1 MRIVVRSGGLT
12 LVRCLNR
19 RPIALVRIMSVG
31 KKLFNLLRNR
41 HVFVLGLT
49 LILLLGAYELRLVD
63 PPFIASLRWITF
75 DAYQRLKPREPLGQP
90 IRIIDVDEESIA
102 QLGQWPWPRTRIAE
116 LLERVQTLGAACV
129 AFDMVFSEPDR
140 TGPAGFMRELEE
152 RDWPGRSDIEPL
164 LAEIPDNDAVLV
176 QTMAGL
182 PTILGF
188 FNEPRSVMGLPEA
201 KAGFVVLGE
210 DPTPLLNPISGSVM
224 SLLPFQTVAAGSG
237 TISLGQADS
246 DGVVRQVPMFIA
258 GPNGEKY
265 PAMALEALRVALG
278 AGTFVLK
285 TSEASGEFSAG
296 TLAMTEFKVGQ
307 FQVPV
312 TANGHLLIYYSHNDP
327 SLYLSAKDLLNL
339 SDEELAPLI
348 EGHIILFGTSA
359 AGLRDIR
366 ITALGESVPGVFM
379 HQQIIDQILSDAYLN
394 RPDWATGAEI
404 AALLIVTLIIAAIL
418 PSTGAVPSAIVG
430 AILSVAVG
438 GGSWIAFD
446 RYALLID
453 PVFPM
458 LVSGL
463 IFLLTTILMFA
474 FAEREK
480 RFIRG
485 AFQRYLAPDLL
496 RKLEEQPQ
504 SLRLGGEIRNMTMMF
519 MDVRGFTPISEK
531 LPPEEVVTFLN
542 RLLSPLSEI
551 IQKREGAIDKYI
563 GDSIM
568 AFWNAP
574 LDVADHPVKA
584 ARAAL
589 DMIEIVKGLNERDAF
604 GFKAGMVEL
613 GEVGIGIGLNS
624 GPGCV
629 GNMGSTSRFN
639 YSVIGDAV
647 NVASR
652 IESSCKQVGW
662 PILLSETTAKACHG
676 MAILEAGSIALKGK
690 AQPAALFALVGDEK
704 LAQTSA
710 WQELEALHTEL
721 AVKRT
726 RGCENEEI
734 KHLVKACLAATP
746 VDLTAF
752 YDSFMPSS
760 QFEELAGE

>member
-1 MRIVVRSGGLT
+1 M
-12 LVRCLNR
+12 
-19 RPIALVRIMSVG
+19 PVG
-31 KKLFNLLRNR
+31 KKLFNLLRNKR
-41 HVFVLGLT
+41 VFVLGLT
-49 LILLLGAYELRLVD
+49 LILLFGARELRLID

-75 DAYQRLKPREPLGQP
+75 DTFQRLKPREPLGQP
-90 IRIIDVDEESIA
+90 IRIVDIDEASIA
-102 QLGQWPWPRTRIAE
+102 QLGQWPWPRTQIAK
-116 LLERVQTLGAACV
+116 LLERIQSLGAVCV

-140 TGPAGFMRELEE
+140 TGPAGFLRELEE
-152 RDWPGRSDIEPL
+152 RGWPGRAEIEPL
-164 LAEIPDNDAVLV
+164 LSEIPDNDDVLV

-188 FNEPRSVMGLPEA
+188 FNEPRSAMGLPDA
-201 KAGFVVLGE
+201 KAAYVVLGE
-210 DPTPLLNPISGSVM
+210 DPTPLLNPIRGSVM
-224 SLLPFQTVAAGSG
+224 SLPPYQAVAEGSG

-265 PAMALEALRVALG
+265 PALALEALRVALG
-278 AGTFVLK
+278 EGTFVLK

-296 TLAMTEFKVGQ
+296 TLAMTEFKVGE

-312 TANGHLLIYYSHNDP
+312 TANGHLLIYYSRNDP
-327 SLYLSAKDLLNL
+327 SLYLSARDLLNL
-339 SDEELAPLI
+339 PDEELAPLI
-348 EGHIILFGTSA
+348 EGHIVLFGTSA

-366 ITALGESVPGVFM
+366 ITALGESVPGVFV
-379 HQQIIDQILSDAYLN
+379 HQQILDQILSDTYLS

-404 AALLIVTLIIAAIL
+404 AALFIVTLIIAAIL
-418 PSTGAVPSAIVG
+418 PSAGAIPSALVGAVLSA
-430 AILSVAVG
+430 AVS
-438 GGSWIAFD
+438 GGSWFGFARFG
-446 RYALLID
+446 LLLD

-474 FAEREK
+474 FTEREK

-504 SLRLGGEIRNMTMMF
+504 SLRLGGEIRYMTMMF

-531 LPPEEVVTFLN
+531 LRPEEVVAFLN
-542 RLLSPLSEI
+542 RLLSPLSET

-574 LDVADHPVKA
+574 LDVTDHPVKA

-589 DMIEIVKGLNERDAF
+589 DMIDIVKELNVRDAF
-604 GFKAGMVEL
+604 GFKSGAARL

-629 GNMGSTSRFN
+629 GNMGSNSRFN

-647 NVASR
+647 NIASR

-662 PILLSETTAKACHG
+662 PILLSESTAAACEG
-676 MAILEAGSIALKGK
+676 MALLEAGSIALKGK
-690 AQPAALFALVGDEK
+690 SQPITLFALVGDET
-704 LAQTSA
+704 LARTPEWQTLESLHR
-710 WQELEALHTEL
+710 ELIE
-721 AVKRT
+721 KRT
-726 RGCENEEI
+726 QVSSRAEI
-734 KHLVKACLAATP
+734 ERLANACLAVAP
-746 VDLTAF
+746 VDLSAF
-752 YDSFMPSS
+752 YDRFMPSPTI
-760 QFEELAGE
+760 EELAGE